1 MTVRDDMTV
10 TEPRLR
16 EDSVK
21 APGLR
26 AKDLV
31 RLVRP
36 RQWPKNLVAV
46 PLSLAGGA
54 YWNWHTLSRMAWA
67 VALFTL
73 AASIV
78 YVINDVADR
87 ERDRLH
93 PVKRARP
100 VASGRV
106 SVPVAVALAVLLTT
120 ALSALTVLGPWRL
133 AWPVAGYLVLN
144 LLYSHLLKHIALV
157 DVFVVAAGFA
167 LRVILGSLAGG
178 IPLSVW
184 LVLAVYAASVM
195 ISLGKRR
202 QELGL
207 GPAADRHRPT
217 LEGYSRPFVDQ
228 MVMVTAVVAVLAYS
242 GFLRSDAAQPFGQV
256 ALLLTMPFVLYGL
269 FRYLQILIT
278 EGGGGDPTETLLRD
292 RKVVTSALLCIGC
305 LAFTSVLAGHP
316 GLVGALPTR

>member
-1 MTVRDDMTV
+1 MTV
-10 TEPRLR
+10 TEPRLHDR
-16 EDSVK
+16 STSS
-21 APGLR
+21 GLR
-26 AKDLV
+26 TGDLL

-46 PLSLAGGA
+46 TLPLIGGEH
-54 YWNWHTLSRMAWA
+54 WSRHTLPRMAWA

-73 AASIV
+73 AASVV
-78 YVINDVADR
+78 YVINDLADR

-100 VASGRV
+100 IASGRV
-106 SVPVAVALAVLLTT
+106 SVPVAIAWAALLTAASAALA
-120 ALSALTVLGPWRL
+120 ALGPWPL
-133 AWPVAGYLVLN
+133 AWPVAAYVVLN

-167 LRVILGSLAGG
+167 LRVVLGSLADG

-202 QELGL
+202 QELDL
-207 GPAADRHRPT
+207 GTAADRHRPT

-228 MVMVTAVVAVLAYS
+228 MVVVTAVVAVLGYA
-242 GFLRSDAAQPFGQV
+242 GFLHGDAAQPFGQV
-256 ALLLTMPFVLYGL
+256 ALLTTMPFVLYGL
-269 FRYLQILIT
+269 FRYLQIVIS
-278 EGGGGDPTETLLRD
+278 EGGGGDPAETLLRD
-292 RKVVTSALLCIGC
+292 RRVVVSALLCFGC
-305 LAFTSVLAGHP
+305 LAFTSVLAGHQE
-316 GLVGALPTR
+316 LVGGLQGR

>member
-1 MTVRDDMTV
+1 MTV

-16 EDSVK
+16 EPSVT
-21 APGLR
+21 PGLR

-31 RLVRP
+31 LLLRP

-54 YWNWHTLSRMAWA
+54 YWNWHTLSHMAWA

-73 AASIV
+73 AASAV
-78 YVINDVADR
+78 YMINDIADR

-100 VASGRV
+100 IASGRV
-106 SVPVAVALAVLLTT
+106 PVPLAVALAAVLT
-120 ALSALTVLGPWRL
+120 AALAALAALGPWKL
-133 AWPVAGYLVLN
+133 AWPVAVYLVLN
-144 LLYSHLLKHIALV
+144 VLYSHRLKHIALV

-184 LVLAVYAASVM
+184 LVLSVYAASVM

-202 QELGL
+202 HELDL
-207 GPAADRHRPT
+207 GAVADRHRPT
-217 LEGYSRPFVDQ
+217 LEGYSRPFLDQ
-228 MVMVTAVVAVLAYS
+228 MVIVTAVVAVLGYA
-242 GFLRSDAAQPFGQV
+242 GFLRGDAAQPFGQM
-256 ALLLTMPFVLYGL
+256 AMLLTMPFVLYGL
-269 FRYLQILIT
+269 FRYLQIVIA

-292 RKVVTSALLCIGC
+292 RRVVVSALLCCAC
-305 LAFTSVLAGHP
+305 LALTSLLAGHP
-316 GLVGALPTR
+316 ELTGGLPSR